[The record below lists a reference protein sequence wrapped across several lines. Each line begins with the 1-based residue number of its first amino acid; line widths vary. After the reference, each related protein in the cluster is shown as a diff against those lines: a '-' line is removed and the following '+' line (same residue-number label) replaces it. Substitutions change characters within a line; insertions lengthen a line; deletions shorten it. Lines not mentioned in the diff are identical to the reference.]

1 MPDVALLDVVG
12 GLGFALV
19 VVAALDA
26 AARDVA
32 GLVAGVG
39 DPVRLTF
46 GVGVAV
52 SRGVAPVVGGCSS
65 IAVRDAALSG
75 DTTCVGTDVALVAVV
90 SDGLNRPATAIA
102 RTSAMPPTIIT
113 PSARTW
119 VGNRREFMGADGRRP
134 EIVEGSKHC

>member
-19 VVAALDA
+19 VVVVLDG

-52 SRGVAPVVGGCSS
+52 CRVAAPVVGDGSS

-90 SDGLNRPATAIA
+90 SDGPNRPATAIA